1 MFFFILSLS
10 THTSI
15 ITRAYV
21 FITGIC
27 RTQNA
32 ED

>member
-1 MFFFILSLS
+1 M
-10 THTSI
+10 
-15 ITRAYV
+15 TRAYV

-27 RTQNA
+27 GTQNA